1 MKFGEPGQRHPRSG
15 VCGLVKVKLPAIE
28 IDSRL
33 DPLPGYF
40 DSSDRRKEF
49 RVRVRSDLAI
59 NAAAGFMRRIQ
70 P

>member
-1 MKFGEPGQRHPRSG
+1 MIDGG
-15 VCGLVKVKLPAIE
+15 VDGVRVDWLVGWIRE
-28 IDSRL
+28 DYS
-33 DPLPGYF
+33 
-40 DSSDRRKEF
+40 DSSDRLKEF